1 MIIFALIIPVLFFES
16 NSEFFDQ
23 ANKEMNNGYQW
34 HYIGSTPTDPKAKSI
49 SLEDTITNEKR
60 IFWKLKPHSVGDG
73 G

>member
-49 SLEDTITNEKR
+49 SLKDAVTNEKH
-60 IFWKLKPHSVGDG
+60 IFWKLKKIGEDK
-73 G
+73 

>member
-23 ANKEMNNGYQW
+23 ANKELNNGYQW
-34 HYIGSTPTDPKAKSI
+34 HYIGSTPIDPTAKSI

-60 IFWKLKPHSVGDG
+60 IFWKLKPRSVGG
-73 G
+73 GG